1 MDHVVTPHDADLE
14 HAALLFGY
22 PYRSAGS
29 VDDLDKALE
38 DAYGRPGCTVVDV
51 ALAPHGA
58 AEQHRR
64 IFARVDEAVSRLR
77 LDAIDTLD

>member
-22 PYRSAGS
+22 PYRSAS
-29 VDDLDKALE
+29 TAHDLDKALE
-38 DAYGRPGCTVVDV
+38 DAYGRPGCTVVEV
-51 ALAPHGA
+51 PLAPHGA
-58 AEQHRR
+58 TEQHRR
-64 IFARVDEAVSRLR
+64 IFTRVDEAVSQLT